1 MEVLWGLRPVASA
14 LGHSATE
21 LATTTA
27 VFQFFFH
34 SLRSTK

>member
-14 LGHSATE
+14 LGHPATE

-27 VFQFFFH
+27 VFQFFFNVLH
-34 SLRSTK
+34 STK